1 MMPGGGSNER
11 LRQMIAEVGH
21 YALVLA
27 LALALIQSVVPLIGA
42 RTRDGSMM
50 AVAEPTALAQFGF
63 VALSFAMLVSC
74 YVGSDFSVRNVF
86 ENSHSAMPLIY
97 KFTSTWGNHEGSML
111 LWVLILAFFG
121 ALVAAFATNVP
132 PALKATVLAVQA
144 WIAATFYLFILVTS
158 NPFLRIAPAPFEGRD
173 LNPILQDL
181 GLAIHP
187 PLLYLGYVGF
197 SISFSF
203 AVAALIEGRID
214 AAWARRVRPWLLAA
228 WMCLTA
234 GIAMGSYWAYYE
246 LGWGGWWF
254 WDPVENASLMPWLVG
269 TALLHSAVVMEKRE
283 ALRIWTILLSI
294 LTFSLSLI
302 GTFLVR
308 SGVLTSVHSF
318 ASDPT
323 RGIFILAILV
333 GFIGGSLL
341 LFAWRAPLLR
351 QGGLFAPVSREGA
364 LVLNN
369 LFLTTAC
376 ATVFVGT
383 LYPLALEALT
393 GEKISV
399 GAPFFTST
407 FGPLF
412 ACLLVAVPFG
422 PLLAWKR
429 GDLVGAAQRLSGAFL
444 VALIGLAATFVLE
457 GKPLLAP
464 FGVGLALFVITGA
477 VTDICERIGLLRTP
491 LATVL
496 RRAAGLPRSAWG
508 TAFAHLGLGITL
520 LGIVGETQWGA
531 ERIVSLKPGDKVAVR
546 NYDVTFDRTFNRT
559 GPNYT
564 ELAAAFTVRRH
575 GEIVGFMEPSKRNF
589 ASRQMTTTESALM
602 ARGVSQLYLSL
613 GDINPDGSVAIRLY
627 YKPLVLLIWLGCLV
641 MAFGGGLSL
650 SDRRLR
656 VGAPKPAR
664 SKTAAMAPAE

>member
-1 MMPGGGSNER
+1 MMPGGSNER

-42 RTRDGSMM
+42 RVRDGAMM

-111 LWVLILAFFG
+111 LWVLILSFFG

-132 PALKATVLAVQA
+132 PSLKATVLAVQA
-144 WIAATFYLFILVTS
+144 WIAATFYLFILMTS
-158 NPFLRIAPAPFEGRD
+158 NPFLRMAPAPFEGRD

-308 SGVLTSVHSF
+308 SGVLTSVHAF
-318 ASDPT
+318 ASDPA

-333 GFIGGSLL
+333 AFIGGSLL
-341 LFAWRAPLLR
+341 LFAWRAPRLR

-399 GAPFFTST
+399 GAPFFNST

-429 GDLVGAAQRLSGAFL
+429 GDLIGVAQRLSGAFL
-444 VALIGLAATFVLE
+444 VALIGLAASFVLE

-464 FGVGLALFVITGA
+464 LGVGLALFVITGA

-531 ERIVSLKPGDKVAVR
+531 ERIVSVKPGDKVAVR

-575 GEIVGFMEPSKRNF
+575 GEVVGVMEPSKRNF

-613 GDINPDGSVAIRLY
+613 GEVNPDGSVAIRLY
-627 YKPLVLLIWLGCLV
+627 YKPLVLLIWLGCVV
-641 MAFGGGLSL
+641 MVFGGGLSI

-664 SKTAAMAPAE
+664 AKAAAMAPAE